1 VGVQSLSGAQLL
13 ACKEERAASGK
24 AHVTVV
30 GGNGFS
36 VTIGLDD
43 ARLTSLQG
51 KPKALQ
57 HQRRRRCM
65 RAQPRKRDV
74 GARHSR
80 RRTAAL
86 PLSSIAAVAC
96 PHAAR
101 CTS

>member
-1 VGVQSLSGAQLL
+1 MGVQSLSGAQLL

-57 HQRRRRCM
+57 HQRRRRSVQCVHD
-65 RAQPRKRDV
+65 RESVTSARGTAD
-74 GARHSR
+74 GAR
-80 RRTAAL
+80 L
-86 PLSSIAAVAC
+86 PC
-96 PHAAR
+96 H
-101 CTS
+101 